1 MKVAETKPSSSI
13 TKGPMRNKV
22 VNIESEWLN
31 EYVMLI
37 HPVLIEQIKKG
48 QEYTSI
54 YTTIYNNRAGVI
66 RQWLT
71 LTFGFKN

>member
-1 MKVAETKPSSSI
+1 MIK
-13 TKGPMRNKV
+13 
-22 VNIESEWLN
+22 
-31 EYVMLI
+31 YVMLI

-54 YTTIYNNRAGVI
+54 YATIYNNRAGVI
-66 RQWLT
+66 RQCLT

>member
-1 MKVAETKPSSSI
+1 
-13 TKGPMRNKV
+13 
-22 VNIESEWLN
+22 
-31 EYVMLI
+31 MLI

-71 LTFGFKN
+71 LTFGFKNLWAL